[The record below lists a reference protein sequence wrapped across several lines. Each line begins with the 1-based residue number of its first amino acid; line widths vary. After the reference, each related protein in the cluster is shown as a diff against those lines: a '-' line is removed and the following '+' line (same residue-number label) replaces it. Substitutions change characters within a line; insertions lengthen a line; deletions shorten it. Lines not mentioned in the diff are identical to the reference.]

1 MGVNGNGSYSSK
13 PITPAA
19 AGTYHGEA
27 YFADYDGQ
35 NTSASSG
42 DCNYVVQ
49 VLTRSQL
56 IRLILEDLSAWS
68 EVPSRSAGTATPWP
82 GRCAPG

>member
-49 VLTRSQL
+49 VLTA
-56 IRLILEDLSAWS
+56 LSID
-68 EVPSRSAGTATPWP
+68 SAHPRRPECLVGGP
-82 GRCAPG
+82 